1 MTSSVVEGVETFP
14 LSFAQ
19 ERLWFSEQL
28 DPGTSQF
35 TISSALRVTG
45 RLHEDRLRSA
55 LARLVARHEAMRTRF
70 VDRGNGPVQEVL
82 DRIELPLQVIDV
94 ADRPAALD
102 GIVAGHANTGLDLAT
117 APALRIALVQ
127 LGGDQSVLLIAM
139 HHIIC
144 DGVSAEILL
153 RDLTAF
159 YAAEAGGPD
168 PGLPELD
175 IQYGDFAR
183 WQRENIDE
191 TLIGTQLEFWS
202 HELAGTDGHL
212 TLPADRPR
220 PPAPDHIGAMVTR
233 ALPAERAAALLEAA
247 RRASVSP
254 FMLVLAGYELA
265 LARESGVRDFCIGTT
280 VSGRSLEQVAD
291 VFGCFVN
298 VVPIRSDLGS
308 AATVSE
314 LLQRVRER
322 CLRAYANSD
331 VPFERIVEHIRP
343 LRDPARTP
351 LFDVMLAVQ
360 IGRSS
365 PVRVA
370 GLIVRPE
377 ALTPQT
383 AQYDLALDVQIDG
396 TGADFSLGYATALF
410 DEATARDLLERI
422 VQAAE
427 EFADGTERPL
437 SGIPA
442 VAWRAAE
449 GAEEHCVELMRRCL
463 DGDEDGRIRIIAGDR
478 LYAGWLVWRTAR
490 AAATALRRLG
500 VSRGGRVGIHL
511 RSGADA
517 LAATL
522 GVFLAGGCAV
532 PLDPRTRRSLVRA
545 LLDDADAVVVTDDP
559 EAVDGP
565 VLAWP
570 QVDDDTPADGR
581 AEPALADPRDP
592 ALVPELGAAALTGG
606 AVAREV
612 SAVARRLGLDAS
624 DTVVMQS
631 AAPAVDVMSVLDA
644 DARIVF
650 TAPDPAEITAALTR
664 STASAA
670 WLSCQSWAA
679 LLDTGWVAPAGSRI
693 ICRGPVPAE
702 LAERL
707 AGRGES
713 VLVLAGG
720 EPMTP
725 LESRLLDCFR
735 TSLDR
740 DDFGVHDDF
749 FASGGTSLSA
759 ARLVGELGAAAGVSV
774 PVRTLFAHPTV
785 AGLAAAVTETVARAD
800 AGTGVDDARRD
811 QVLPPD
817 ISPSG
822 HAWAGPA
829 RRVLVTGATG
839 FIGAHLVAELVASG
853 SEVVC
858 LARADD
864 DAQAAARVR
873 GTLERY
879 RIDLDPARI
888 SAVAG
893 DLGAPLLGLAERRF
907 LDLGDTVD
915 AIFHSAALANFGLPY
930 RALAA
935 TNVGGTAEIL
945 RLACAGRPSAVHFV
959 STMDARLGPRLLE
972 EPVRID
978 EGDDEGYVLSKKVAE
993 HLVLEAG
1000 RRGLPVGVYR
1010 PGLVTASAR
1019 TGATNLHD
1027 QVALCLAGSL
1037 IAGVIP
1043 DRLPYPIYVLPV
1055 DHLARQIVAL
1065 ARTTD
1070 PDRPIHQLFND
1081 ETISMDDVQR
1091 HLSELGYPLTVR
1103 PFDQWRVQVARRSA
1117 GSLDELTALL
1127 AIDPGAVA
1135 FPERIDTANTRRR
1148 LGERADGPA
1157 FDTSY
1162 VRRALEFLI
1171 ETGIVPA
1178 RSAAGAR

>member
-1 MTSSVVEGVETFP
+1 MTSSVVVDVETFP

-35 TISSALRVTG
+35 TISSALHVTG
-45 RLHEDRLRSA
+45 RLDQDGLRSA
-55 LARLVARHEAMRTRF
+55 LARLISRHEAMRTRF

-82 DRIELPLQVIDV
+82 DRIDLPLRVIDLT
-94 ADRPAALD
+94 DRPAALD
-102 GIVAGHANTGLDLAT
+102 GILGGHANTAFDLAT

-127 LGGDQSVLLIAM
+127 LGSDQSVLLIAM

-153 RDLTAF
+153 RDLTTF
-159 YAAEAGGPD
+159 YAAEVGGPA
-168 PGLPELD
+168 PELPELD

-191 TLIGTQLEFWS
+191 TLIGTQLDFWS

-212 TLPADRPR
+212 TLPADRAR
-220 PPAPDHIGAMVTR
+220 PSAPDHIGAIVTQT
-233 ALPAERAAALLEAA
+233 LPAEQAAALLEAA
-247 RRASVSP
+247 RRESVSP

-265 LARESGVRDFCIGTT
+265 LARASGARDFCIGTT
-280 VSGRSLEQVAD
+280 VAGRSLEQVAD

-298 VVPIRSDLGS
+298 VVPIRSDLDS
-308 AATVSE
+308 AATADE
-314 LLQRVRER
+314 LLQRVRAR

-331 VPFERIVEHIRP
+331 VPFERIVEHVRP
-343 LRDPARTP
+343 PRDPARTP

-365 PVRVA
+365 PLRV
-370 GLIVRPE
+370 GDVTVRPE
-377 ALTPQT
+377 PLTPQT

-396 TGADFSLGYATALF
+396 TGADLSLGYATALF
-410 DEATARDLLERI
+410 DESTARNLLERI
-422 VQAAE
+422 AQAAQ
-427 EFADGTERPL
+427 EFLGGTNRPL
-437 SGIPA
+437 SGIP
-442 VAWRAAE
+442 
-449 GAEEHCVELMRRCL
+449 
-463 DGDEDGRIRIIAGDR
+463 
-478 LYAGWLVWRTAR
+478 T
-490 AAATALRRLG
+490 
-500 VSRGGRVGIHL
+500 
-511 RSGADA
+511 
-517 LAATL
+517 
-522 GVFLAGGCAV
+522 
-532 PLDPRTRRSLVRA
+532 
-545 LLDDADAVVVTDDP
+545 
-559 EAVDGP
+559 
-565 VLAWP
+565 
-570 QVDDDTPADGR
+570 
-581 AEPALADPRDP
+581 
-592 ALVPELGAAALTGG
+592 
-606 AVAREV
+606 VAR
-612 SAVARRLGLDAS
+612 
-624 DTVVMQS
+624 
-631 AAPAVDVMSVLDA
+631 
-644 DARIVF
+644 
-650 TAPDPAEITAALTR
+650 
-664 STASAA
+664 
-670 WLSCQSWAA
+670 
-679 LLDTGWVAPAGSRI
+679 
-693 ICRGPVPAE
+693 PVPAE
-702 LAERL
+702 LAARL
-707 AGRGES
+707 AAVSGS
-713 VLVLAGG
+713 VLVLVG
-720 EPMTP
+720 EEPTTP
-725 LESRLLDCFR
+725 LESSLLDCFR
-735 TSLDR
+735 VSLDR
-740 DDFGVHDDF
+740 DDFGIHDDF

-759 ARLVGELGAAAGVSV
+759 ARLVGELGAAVGVPV
-774 PVRTLFAHPTV
+774 PVRMLFAHPTV
-785 AGLAAAVTETVARAD
+785 AGLAAAVAETAARAD
-800 AGTGVDDARRD
+800 AGTGVYDARRD

-822 HAWAGPA
+822 QAWTGPA

-858 LARADD
+858 LARADG

-873 GTLERY
+873 TTFERY
-879 RIDLDPARI
+879 RIDVDPTRI

-893 DLGAPLLGLAERRF
+893 DLGAPLLGLTERRF
-907 LDLGDTVD
+907 LDLGDSVD
-915 AIFHSAALANFGLPY
+915 AIFHSGAIASFGLPY

-935 TNVGGTAEIL
+935 PNVGGTVEVL
-945 RLACAGRPSAVHFV
+945 RLACTARPSAVHFV

-972 EPVRID
+972 EPAPID
-978 EGDDEGYVLSKKVAE
+978 EGADEGYVLSKKVAE

-1027 QVALCLAGSL
+1027 QVALCLAGSM

-1043 DRLPYPIYVLPV
+1043 DRLPYPLYVLPV
-1055 DHLARQIVAL
+1055 DHLARHIVAL

-1081 ETISMDDVQR
+1081 KTISMDDVQR
-1091 HLSELGYPLTVR
+1091 HLSELGYPLAVR

-1148 LGERADGPA
+1148 LGERADEPV

-1162 VRRALEFLI
+1162 VRRSLEFLV

>member
-1 MTSSVVEGVETFP
+1 MTSSVVVGVETFP

-35 TISSALRVTG
+35 TISSALHVTG
-45 RLHEDRLRSA
+45 RLDLDRLRSA
-55 LARLVARHEAMRTRF
+55 LARLIGRHEALRTRF

-82 DRIELPLQVIDV
+82 DRIDLPLRVIDLS
-94 ADRPAALD
+94 DRPAALD
-102 GIVAGHANTGLDLAT
+102 GIAAGHANTGFDLAT

-127 LGGDQSVLLIAM
+127 LGGDRSVLLIAM

-153 RDLTAF
+153 RDLAAF
-159 YAAEAGGPD
+159 YAAEAGGAAPE
-168 PGLPELD
+168 LPELE

-191 TLIGTQLEFWS
+191 TLIGTQLDFWS
-202 HELAGTDGHL
+202 HELSGTDGHVP
-212 TLPADRPR
+212 LPADRAR
-220 PPAPDHIGAMVTR
+220 PQAPDHLGAMVTR
-233 ALPAERAAALLEAA
+233 TLPAEQAAALLEVA

-265 LARESGVRDFCIGTT
+265 LARASGLRDFCVGTT
-280 VSGRSLEQVAD
+280 VAGRSLQQVAD

-298 VVPIRSDLGS
+298 VVPIRSDLDS
-308 AATVSE
+308 AATVGE
-314 LLQRVRER
+314 LLHRVRER

-331 VPFERIVEHIRP
+331 VPFERIVEHVRP
-343 LRDPARTP
+343 PRDPARSP

-365 PVRVA
+365 PMQVA
-370 GLIVRPE
+370 DLTVRPE
-377 ALTPQT
+377 PLTPQT
-383 AQYDLALDVQIDG
+383 SQYDLALDVQIDS
-396 TGADFSLGYATALF
+396 TGADLSLGYATALF
-410 DEATARDLLERI
+410 DESTAWDLLERI

-427 EFADGTERPL
+427 EFLGGTGQPL

-442 VAWRAAE
+442 VARPPDESADELCA
-449 GAEEHCVELMRRCL
+449 ELMRRCL
-463 DGDEDGRIRIIAGDR
+463 DRDGDGRIRVIAGDS
-478 LYAGWLVWRTAR
+478 LYPGWLVWQTAQ
-490 AAATALRRLG
+490 AAADALRRLG
-500 VSRGGRVGIHL
+500 VRRGDRVGLHL
-511 RSGADA
+511 RSGADM

-532 PLDPRTRRSLVRA
+532 PLDRHARRSLIREP
-545 LLDDADAVVVTDDP
+545 LGDADAVVVTDDP
-559 EAVDGP
+559 QAVDGP
-565 VLAWP
+565 ALPWS
-570 QVDDDTPADGR
+570 QVGENPLTGM
-581 AEPALADPRDP
+581 AEPVPPDPQDP
-592 ALVPELGAAALTGG
+592 ALIPEPGEAALTAG

-612 SAVARRLGLDAS
+612 SAVARRLGLGAS

-631 AAPAVDVMSVLDA
+631 SAPAVDVMSVLDA
-644 DARIVF
+644 DARIAF
-650 TAPDPAEITAALTR
+650 TGSDPAEIAAALTR
-664 STASAA
+664 SAANAA
-670 WLSCQSWAA
+670 WLSRESWAA
-679 LLDTGWVAPAGSRI
+679 LLDTGWAVPAGCRI
-693 ICRGPVPAE
+693 ICRRPLPAE

-707 AGRGES
+707 ADAGES
-713 VLVLAGG
+713 VLVLIGG
-720 EPMTP
+720 EPMTQ
-725 LESRLLDCFR
+725 LESSLLDCFR

-740 DDFGVHDDF
+740 DDFGSHDDF

-759 ARLVGELGAAAGVSV
+759 ARLAGELSAVAGVPV
-774 PVRTLFAHPTV
+774 PVRMLFTHPTV
-785 AGLAAAVTETVARAD
+785 AGLAAAVAESAARAD
-800 AGTGVDDARRD
+800 AGTGMDDARRD

-822 HAWAGPA
+822 QAWTGPA

-858 LARADD
+858 LARADSN
-864 DAQAAARVR
+864 AQAAARVCAAF
-873 GTLERY
+873 ERY
-879 RIDLDPARI
+879 RIDVDPAGI

-893 DLGAPLLGLAERRF
+893 DLGAPLLGLTERRF
-907 LDLGDTVD
+907 LDLGDSLD
-915 AIFHSAALANFGLPY
+915 AIFHSGALVSFGLPY

-935 TNVGGTAEIL
+935 PNVGGTVEVL
-945 RLACAGRPSAVHFV
+945 RLAATARPSAVHFV
-959 STMDARLGPRLLE
+959 STMDARLGPQLLE
-972 EPVRID
+972 EPMQID
-978 EGDDEGYVLSKKVAE
+978 AGADEGYVLTKKVAE

-1010 PGLVTASAR
+1010 PGLVTASSR

-1043 DRLPYPIYVLPV
+1043 DRLPYPLYVLPV
-1055 DHLARQIVAL
+1055 DHLVRQIVAL

-1081 ETISMDDVQR
+1081 KTISMDDVR
-1091 HLSELGYPLTVR
+1091 HQLSELGYRLEVR

-1127 AIDPGAVA
+1127 AVDPGAAA

-1148 LGERADGPA
+1148 LGEQAGEPV

-1162 VRRALEFLI
+1162 VRSALEFLV